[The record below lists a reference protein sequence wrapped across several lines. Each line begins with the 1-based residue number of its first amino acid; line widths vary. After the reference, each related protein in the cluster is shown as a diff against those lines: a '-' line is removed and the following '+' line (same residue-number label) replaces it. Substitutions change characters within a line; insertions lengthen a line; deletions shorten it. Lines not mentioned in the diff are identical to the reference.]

1 MLLSLVF
8 SSLSR
13 SSDAAFMYAL
23 LPCRRPPAKCSSPT
37 FPRLYPPPP
46 RASAG
51 AASAIRNN
59 AQLRVINE
67 VGRIEWA
74 FRNYSASCS
83 KVIAAYFGAS
93 VRSIASF
100 AAKQAD
106 DRQRGLV
113 PRLFGVAAITVPSNA
128 AAMGGALR
136 ATSNELFGA
145 ATLAFIKATIDLN
158 DAGVDRSPSCLE
170 FHITDHHRTGL
181 WINFPMP
188 KKTAGPPQ
196 RQNERHDAS

>member
-37 FPRLYPPPP
+37 LPRLYPPPP

-74 FRNYSASCS
+74 FRNYSVSCS

-100 AAKQAD
+100 AARQGD
-106 DRQRGLV
+106 DRDAWPVVLSFGVAVQCGSRHSPRQRG
-113 PRLFGVAAITVPSNA
+113 
-128 AAMGGALR
+128 ALGR
-136 ATSNELFGA
+136 
-145 ATLAFIKATIDLN
+145 
-158 DAGVDRSPSCLE
+158 
-170 FHITDHHRTGL
+170 
-181 WINFPMP
+181 
-188 KKTAGPPQ
+188 
-196 RQNERHDAS
+196 

>member
-37 FPRLYPPPP
+37 LPRLYPPPP

-67 VGRIEWA
+67 VGRWA
-74 FRNYSASCS
+74 FQNYSVSCS

-93 VRSIASF
+93 VRST
-100 AAKQAD
+100 AAFGTGQAN
-106 DRQRGLV
+106 DRQRGIV
-113 PRLFGVAAITVPSNA
+113 VHSFGVARQCCLRRSLRQRVAQGDAIMCQSTGCSDPLPLLPRPDR
-128 AAMGGALR
+128 ALQ
-136 ATSNELFGA
+136 T
-145 ATLAFIKATIDLN
+145 DL
-158 DAGVDRSPSCLE
+158 P
-170 FHITDHHRTGL
+170 
-181 WINFPMP
+181 
-188 KKTAGPPQ
+188 
-196 RQNERHDAS
+196 